1 MPPAEVAR
9 RLDGVELSVSLKQ
22 GVCPDYI
29 ALVKNDS
36 DEEVRVEKIAL
47 ERNGLELSQ
56 PGTPKE
62 GEAWVVAPRS
72 GKEVTW
78 TPAYDPV
85 MTLQMTPTGL
95 SSPIDIEIVVY
106 CKVLGS
112 RKVFRRK
119 ILVTVDYRSHRMDQ
133 LGPR

>member
-1 MPPAEVAR
+1 
-9 RLDGVELSVSLKQ
+9 VESSVSLEQ
-22 GVCPDYI
+22 GVSQNYI
-29 ALVKNDS
+29 ALVRNDS

-72 GKEVTW
+72 GKQVAW
-78 TPAYDPV
+78 TPAHDPV
-85 MTLQMTPTGL
+85 VVLQMIQTGP

-119 ILVTVDYRSHRMDQ
+119 ILATVDYRNYRMDQ